1 MNSNSKGGKAMKM
14 KLELNWFTNN
24 EELEEQL
31 KEDGFDHVVEMVK
44 EGCNQGQ
51 LVADDE
57 NEGMITG
64 WWTLN
69 IEEEE

>member
-1 MNSNSKGGKAMKM
+1 MNSNSKGGKATKM

-44 EGCNQGQ
+44 EGYNQGQ